1 MADGFILTIARCVPL
16 LAALVGG
23 STLAQERIGTT
34 SQPLSVQRA
43 SVWPSAQIG
52 VCWENPGNNATERG
66 WVRAAVQRT
75 WEAASAVRFTG
86 WGTCASGSRGIR
98 IQIIDNH
105 SHTEGLGTKLDG
117 KVNGMQLNFTF
128 KNFSKSC
135 QSTRQ
140 YCIEAIAAHEF
151 GHALGLAHEQNRSD
165 RFDCTEAHQGT
176 EPDYFV
182 TPYDKVSIMNYCN
195 PSWNGN
201 GQLSDL
207 DRLGVNVLYGKGT
220 APVPGGSPETV
231 SYKTFNLEQFET
243 MFVAPN
249 GSLGLVW
256 KVNNSWWKGPVSLSG
271 PGLLPQGAHISMVSY
286 PPNNQLEAFYAASD
300 GAVHVTYKAKNGAWS
315 NPIRLTPPNT
325 IRPGG
330 DLSAVF
336 YPLNNQL
343 EVLFIGSNGALNVL
357 WKAQNGSWNG
367 PTALSGPGQAP
378 SGAGITATYYPLN
391 NQLEVMFAGNDG
403 GIGLAW
409 KAQNGRWNGPFGI
422 APPRQMPAGGRITLQ
437 YYPLNNQFEAFFVD
451 NSGRVNVLWKA
462 QNGKW
467 NGPAAITGPGT
478 GVPGGSIVA
487 SFYPLNNQLEV
498 ATVGPNGAV
507 NLTWKAQNGRWNG
520 PVALSNAG
528 AATPGSALA
537 MRYQTMANQLEIFYT
552 DPGGL
557 LNLIFK
563 AQNGAWNRPFRL

>member
-1 MADGFILTIARCVPL
+1 MNHTPFRFVFRSL
-16 LAALVGG
+16 LAVACVAG
-23 STLAQERIGTT
+23 SAPAQENIGKT
-34 SQPLSVQRA
+34 SAPLSVQR
-43 SVWPSAQIG
+43 SSLWPSAQIG
-52 VCWENPGNNATERG
+52 VCWENPGSDAAARG
-66 WVRAAVQRT
+66 WVQQAVQAT

-86 WGTCASGSRGIR
+86 WATCGANTRGIR
-98 IQIIDNH
+98 IQIIDNR
-105 SHTEGLGTKLDG
+105 SHTTALGTGIDG
-117 KVNGMQLNFTF
+117 VKNGMQLNFTF
-128 KNFSKSC
+128 NNFSTSC
-135 QSTRQ
+135 QKTRE
-140 YCIEAIAAHEF
+140 YCIKAIAAHEF
-151 GHALGLAHEQNRSD
+151 GHALGIAHEQNRSD
-165 RFDCTEAHQGT
+165 RFDCSEAHQGT
-176 EPDYFV
+176 DPDWTV

-195 PSWNGN
+195 PNWNGN

-207 DRLGVNVLYGKGT
+207 DKIGVNVLYGKGST
-220 APVPGGSPETV
+220 PVPGTSPEIAD
-231 SYKTFNLEQFET
+231 YKTFDLEQFET
-243 MFVAPN
+243 MYVTPQGA
-249 GSLGLVW
+249 LGLVW
-256 KVNNSWWKGPVSLSG
+256 KVNNSWWKGPIFLSG

-286 PPNNQLEAFYAASD
+286 PLNNQLEAFYAAND
-300 GAVHVTYKAKNGAWS
+300 GAIYVTYKAKNGAWS
-315 NPIRLTPPNT
+315 SPIRLTAPNVV
-325 IRPGG
+325 RPGG

-367 PTALSGPGQAP
+367 PAALSGPGQAP
-378 SGAGITATYYPLN
+378 SGAGISAAFYPLN

-409 KAQNGRWNGPFGI
+409 KAQNGKWNGPFGI
-422 APPRQMPAGGRITLQ
+422 APPNQMPAGGRITLQ

-467 NGPAAITGPGT
+467 NGPAAISGPGT
-478 GVPGGSIVA
+478 GVPGGSIVG

-498 ATVGPNGAV
+498 FTVGPNGAV
-507 NLTWKAQNGRWNG
+507 NIVWKAQNGAWNR
-520 PVALSNAG
+520 PFALAPAG
-528 AATPGSALA
+528 AARPGSPIAV
-537 MRYQTMANQLEIFYT
+537 RYQTIANQLEVFYS